1 MSEENDNGISLKRK
15 NIVKIFIILVIS
27 VLLVWFLLR
36 EITLDDVRSVISN
49 VQPLYIILGFG
60 IYIIIYIFRALRF
73 HFLLNKKIGFKDLF
87 IIVCIHNMIN
97 KILPARTGE
106 LSYIYLLKRYNIPL
120 EERIVTLAFARLF
133 DFIFIALFFLLA
145 TFFLKDLPMVL
156 VAVFWIIAICFLLL
170 IILLISLLYYGDSF
184 KKAIDKFAIKLRMD
198 RFKTTKR
205 ILDVIGD
212 TIMSFKVIKSR
223 KIIVKTGILTA
234 LIWIVFFFIYFI
246 LTKAFQIELE
256 FFEIIAIVSFMAL
269 LPLLPIYA
277 FGGFGT
283 TEITITILL
292 MSFGVVESL
301 AIVAS
306 FGIHVIGLLLT
317 IILGLIGSFK
327 WGLNIKP
334 KSRDEENSE

>member
-1 MSEENDNGISLKRK
+1 
-15 NIVKIFIILVIS
+15 
-27 VLLVWFLLR
+27 
-36 EITLDDVRSVISN
+36 
-49 VQPLYIILGFG
+49 
-60 IYIIIYIFRALRF
+60 
-73 HFLLNKKIGFKDLF
+73 
-87 IIVCIHNMIN
+87 
-97 KILPARTGE
+97 
-106 LSYIYLLKRYNIPL
+106 
-120 EERIVTLAFARLF
+120 
-133 DFIFIALFFLLA
+133 
-145 TFFLKDLPMVL
+145 MVL